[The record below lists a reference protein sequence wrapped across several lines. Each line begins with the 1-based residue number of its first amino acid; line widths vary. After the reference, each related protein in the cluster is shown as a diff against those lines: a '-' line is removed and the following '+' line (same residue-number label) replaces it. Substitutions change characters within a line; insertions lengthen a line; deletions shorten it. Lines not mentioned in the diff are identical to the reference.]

1 MVSKQR
7 RGSICPVL
15 SLPGVLGVMLGS
27 LFLWAG
33 LQKVADPLESLD
45 AFRYFFGSFADTPF
59 QMIFLITSVGGA
71 EISLGIACMILMRS
85 ARLWFI
91 VGLVIVLYTLAL
103 AALAASPHPPSC
115 GCLGFDLPRR
125 QGAAAGIVR
134 NLGLLLAAGLCASR
148 TRRRS
153 IYGSVRGMPR
163 AAGTPISMDRG
174 FTLIEVLVVLAVSII
189 LIGLALPAISRARG
203 AARLASNTSMLR
215 QIAASVASYGADAQ
229 EAFPYLGVV
238 GRPWEDLR
246 IDGEPIQTSFFE
258 GHPPYFLQ
266 SRYYGNLLVLGGYF
280 ESRAGMEWPS
290 DRGEISRKDP
300 HFLTPYWMTACA
312 FAVPTYWVGD
322 LTPLDLSLYRG
333 ARISDCTFPSSKGMI
348 LHVLSGIFARNE
360 AHTNAFFAAAVDGS
374 AGPHPMPGDDDLYDN
389 LVARPY
395 GAVPVVTISTRN
407 GLWGRDF

>member
-1 MVSKQR
+1 MVSMPR
-7 RGSICPVL
+7 RRSICPAL
-15 SLPGVLGVMLGS
+15 SLHGVLGVMLGS
-27 LFLWAG
+27 VFLWAG
-33 LQKVADPLESLD
+33 LQKITDPLESLD
-45 AFRYFFGSFADTPF
+45 AFRFFLSSFTNSTS
-59 QMIFLITSVGGA
+59 QLIFLITSVGGA

-85 ARLWFI
+85 VWLWSI

-103 AALAASPHPPSC
+103 AALAAAPHSPSC
-115 GCLGFDLPRR
+115 GCLGFDLPGR

-134 NLGLLLAAGLCASR
+134 NLGLLLAAGLCASCAN
-148 TRRRS
+148 RRS
-153 IYGSVRGMPR
+153 IRGSARGTPP
-163 AAGTPISMDRG
+163 AAGRLISMDRG
-174 FTLIEVLVVLAVSII
+174 LTLIEVLVVLAVSIV

-229 EAFPYLGVV
+229 EAFPYMGVV

-258 GHPPYFLQ
+258 GHPPYFVQ
-266 SRYYGNLLVLGGYF
+266 SEYYGNLLVLGGYF
-280 ESRAGMEWPS
+280 DSRAGMEWPG
-290 DRGEISRKDP
+290 DRGEISRRDP

-312 FAVPTYWVGD
+312 FAVPAYWVGD

-348 LHVLSGIFARNE
+348 LHLLSGVFVRDE
-360 AHTNAFFAAAVDGS
+360 THTNTFFAAAVDGS

-389 LVARPY
+389 LVSRPY
-395 GAVPVVTISTRN
+395 GAPPVVTISTRN